1 MKASALRV
9 RSKSNIGPTDAI
21 EMSFDPKGQVKLAG
35 ILIDLYSDIWAAII
49 REYTANGWDSHVS
62 AGQNRPVEV
71 TLPTLLDPVFR
82 VKDYGTGMDI
92 HDIGDVY
99 SKYGASTKDDDNNQI
114 GSYGLGCKSA
124 LSVSPAFTVT
134 AVKNGIK
141 TVVIVSREENSLG
154 KITPVLQIETDEP
167 NGVEIAIPVDGNV
180 KDFAE
185 KADEVFFTW
194 PEGSVLINGHPPVK
208 TIYDE
213 TKFLDLGNKAFM
225 SHEKLNG
232 YSYGG
237 SDQGLM
243 INMGGIGY
251 PVNDNQYR
259 LLLDTARRR
268 NSVSTG
274 ALMEHKLVVT
284 IPMGD
289 VDLIPSREGIRWT
302 KKSTDVVVENLTET
316 IGLIVSSIQKRIDLV
331 ENREGLFCNEFFQL
345 GKSFP
350 SFFQDGTLTWN
361 DEKFPQVLDL
371 NSIPSSGKPA
381 YNCGAKYK
389 NSRLTRGY
397 SGPTFNFGFNSR
409 SDAIEISTSGSFTA
423 QWVFVDCR
431 NSELSPSDLHHQ
443 IKSLIKSR
451 SLGNVVNVV
460 YMIDDKITSNPW
472 LLTVFKQ
479 ANNNVMSITVDEL
492 IEEAT
497 EYRKETAR
505 KKRLTTK
512 KVEPVYTV
520 SVVQGPEETRKRID
534 TTMKASEI
542 QALVEENP
550 EIQVFA
556 DEIIFTTANSENAPS
571 AMFFLPD
578 TTLIVYMRG
587 ARKASAFIKNVD
599 FDVRVDL
606 ADYLAQCMVEKIE
619 QVEFKEYFTELHMDY
634 EQASFG
640 GALDV
645 PEGFLRDC
653 FTVSRRYS
661 KTSLLVN
668 HMNQVKKMEGAIFP
682 EIDYVVRSRQIVET
696 GALFFE
702 DPQTWTMSRR
712 SKAYRSQMEAYLISI
727 SDKIDNIVNA

>member
-1 MKASALRV
+1 MKASPLRV
-9 RSKSNIGPTDAI
+9 RSKSNIGSTDAI
-21 EMSFDPKGQVKLAG
+21 EMTFDPKGQVKLAG

-62 AGQNRPVEV
+62 AGQKRPVEV
-71 TLPTLLDPVFR
+71 TLPTLIDQVFR
-82 VKDYGTGMDI
+82 VRDYGLGMDLA
-92 HDIGDVY
+92 DITHVY
-99 SKYGASTKDDDNNQI
+99 SKYGASTKDMDNEQI

-124 LSVSPAFTVT
+124 LSVSPSFTVT
-134 AVKNGIK
+134 AIKNGIK

-167 NGVEIAIPVDGNV
+167 NGVEVAIPVEA
-180 KDFAE
+180 KPQDFAE
-185 KADEVFFTW
+185 KADHVFFTW
-194 PEGSVLINGHPPVK
+194 PEGSVLINGQPPVK
-208 TIYDE
+208 TIYDD
-213 TKFLDLGNKAFM
+213 TKFIHVGNKAFM

-259 LLLDTARRR
+259 ILLDTARRR

-274 ALMEHKLVVT
+274 ALMEHKLVIT

-302 KKSTDVVVENLTET
+302 KKSTDVVVDKLTET

-350 SFFQDGTLTWN
+350 SFFQDGTLTWKN
-361 DEKFPQVLDL
+361 EKFPQVLDL

-389 NSRLTRGY
+389 NGRVTRGY
-397 SGPTFNFGFNSR
+397 SGPTFNFGFNNR
-409 SDAIEISTSGSFTA
+409 SDAIEISESGSFNS

-443 IKSLIKSR
+443 VKSLIKSR
-451 SLGNVVNVV
+451 SLGNIINVV
-460 YMIDDKITSNPW
+460 YMVDDRIALNPW
-472 LLTVFKQ
+472 LLTVFNQ
-479 ANNNVMSITVDEL
+479 ENNNVMSITVDEL

-512 KVEPVYTV
+512 KAEPVYTV
-520 SVVQGPEETRKRID
+520 SVVQGPADTRKRID

-542 QALVEENP
+542 KELVEENP

-556 DEIIFTTANSENAPS
+556 DEVIFTTANSEHSLS
-571 AMFFLPD
+571 AMFFLPE
-578 TTLIVYMRG
+578 TALIVYMRG

-606 ADYLAQCMVEKIE
+606 ADYLAQCMVETIE
-619 QVEFKEYFTELHMDY
+619 QLDFKEYFTALHMDY
-634 EQASFG
+634 EMSSFG
-640 GALDV
+640 STLNL
-645 PEGFLRDC
+645 PEGFLKEC
-653 FTVSRRYS
+653 FTVSMRYS
-661 KTSLLVN
+661 KTSLLVD
-668 HMNQVKKMEGAIFP
+668 HMNQVKKMEGSIFP
-682 EIDYVVRSRQIVET
+682 EIDYVIKSLKILEA

-702 DPQTWTMSRR
+702 DPQTWTMNRR
-712 SKAYRSQMEAYLISI
+712 SNAYRSQMESYLIGV
-727 SDKIDNIVNA
+727 SDKIDTIVNA